1 MGTEKRKEPD
11 TNGRTGNRTRMEER
25 VTGRRRQNEEPD
37 KRRTETGREK
47 TGRSRESG
55 EPDENRKAQKD
66 GYRRKDGKPKRKR
79 PDDL

>member
-1 MGTEKRKEPD
+1 
-11 TNGRTGNRTRMEER
+11 MEER
-25 VTGRRRQNEEPD
+25 VTGRRWQNEEPD

-47 TGRSRESG
+47 SGRSRESG

-66 GYRRKDGKPKRKR
+66 GCRRKDGKPKRKR